1 MIVSFHPMF
10 EADKNIICAGR
21 GPDADDLAAVKAAE
35 AVILP
40 QGCRQSLYEMA
51 RDNCRHVF
59 PDYEARFNYP
69 GKIGQMRLFQK
80 NGTAHPHT
88 ETYASLN
95 DFRRQY
101 GEDPKDIAF
110 ELPFVFK
117 FDWGGEGE
125 TVYRIDSGEDLKTVL
140 QKAAD
145 FERSGQKGFL
155 LQEFVP
161 TEGKTLRVVII
172 GRTLVSYWRIQENI
186 DAFLSNVSRGAR
198 IDTEL
203 EPERQNVAKVFVKNL
218 CNKTSI
224 NLAGFD
230 VIFAP
235 VKENIKPL
243 MLEINYFFGRRGLGG
258 SDAYYEILKREIHN
272 WLNQVLGGQDK

>member
-1 MIVSFHPMF
+1 MIVSFHPLF

-21 GPDADDLAAVKAAE
+21 EPGADDLAAVKSAE

-40 QGCRQSLYEMA
+40 LGCRQSLYEMA

-59 PDYEARFNYP
+59 PDYETRFNYP

-80 NGTAHPHT
+80 NGTAHPHA
-88 ETYASLN
+88 ETYASLA
-95 DFRRQY
+95 DFRRQS
-101 GEDPKDIAF
+101 GDGSNDIAF
-110 ELPFVFK
+110 GLPCVFK

-125 TVYRIDSGEDLKTVL
+125 TVYLINSREDLKTVL

-145 FERSGQKGFL
+145 FEKSGQKGFL
-155 LQEFVP
+155 LQEYIP

-172 GRTLVSYWRIQENI
+172 GRALISYWRVQDDTE
-186 DAFLSNVSRGAR
+186 AFLSGVSRGAR
-198 IDTEL
+198 IDAAL

-218 CNKTSI
+218 CNKTGI

-235 VKENIKPL
+235 VKEYIKPL

-258 SDAYYEILKREIHN
+258 SDAFYEILKREIQN
-272 WLNQVLGGQDK
+272 WIEHVLSAKDK

>member
-1 MIVSFHPMF
+1 MIVSFHPLF
-10 EADKNIICAGR
+10 EADQNILGAGR
-21 GPDADDLAAVKAAE
+21 DPGADDLAVVKAAE

-59 PDYEARFNYP
+59 PDYAIRFNYP
-69 GKIGQMRLFQK
+69 GKIGQVRLFQK
-80 NGTAHPHT
+80 NGTAHPHA
-88 ETYASLN
+88 ETYASLA

-101 GEDPKDIAF
+101 GDDSKDIAF
-110 ELPFVFK
+110 ELPCVFK

-125 TVYRIDSGEDLKTVL
+125 TVYLINSRKDLRTVL

-155 LQEFVP
+155 LQEYVP
-161 TEGKTLRVVII
+161 TAGKTLRVVVI
-172 GRTLVSYWRIQENI
+172 GRTLISYWRIQENT
-186 DAFLSNVSRGAR
+186 DAFLSSVSRGGR
-198 IDTEL
+198 IDAAL

-218 CNKTSI
+218 CNKTGI

-230 VIFAP
+230 VIFTP
-235 VKENIKPL
+235 VKEYIKPL

-258 SDAYYEILKREIHN
+258 SDAYYEILKSEIDN
-272 WLNQVLGGQDK
+272 WLSKTLSARDG

>member
-1 MIVSFHPMF
+1 MIVSFHPVF
-10 EADKNIICAGR
+10 EGDKNIICAGR
-21 GPDADDLAAVKAAE
+21 QPNADDLAAIMAAG

-51 RDNCRHVF
+51 RNNCRHVF
-59 PDYEARFNYP
+59 PDYETRFNYP
-69 GKIGQMRLFQK
+69 GKIGQVRLFQK

-88 ETYASLN
+88 ETYASLE

-101 GEDPKDIAF
+101 GKDPKKGSF
-110 ELPFVFK
+110 ELPCVFK

-125 TVYRIDSGEDLKTVL
+125 TIFLINSLEDLKAVL

-145 FERSGQKGFL
+145 FEGSGQKGFL
-155 LQEFVP
+155 LQEYVP
-161 TEGKTLRVVII
+161 IEGKTLRVVII
-172 GRTLVSYWRIQENI
+172 GRALISYWRIQENT
-186 DAFLSNVSRGAR
+186 DGFMSSVFHGAR
-198 IDTEL
+198 IDDEL
-203 EPERQNVAKVFVKNL
+203 EPERQNVAKEFVKNF
-218 CNKTSI
+218 CNKTGI

-235 VKENIKPL
+235 VKEQIKPL

-258 SDAYYEILKREIHN
+258 SDAFYGILTKEIRG
-272 WLNQVLGGQDK
+272 WLSQLDLEK

>member
-10 EADKNIICAGR
+10 EAEKNIICAGR
-21 GPDADDLAAVKAAE
+21 EPDADDLAAIMAAE

-59 PDYEARFNYP
+59 PGYEARFNYP
-69 GKIGQMRLFQK
+69 GKIGQIQLFQK

-88 ETYASLN
+88 ETYASLK

-101 GEDPKDIAF
+101 GDHPKDMAF
-110 ELPFVFK
+110 DLPWVFK

-125 TVYRIDSGEDLKTVL
+125 TVFLINSLEDLKTIL
-140 QKAAD
+140 HKASD
-145 FERSGQKGFL
+145 FEGSGQKGFL
-155 LQEFVP
+155 LQEYIP
-161 TEGKTLRVVII
+161 TDGKTLRVVII
-172 GRTLVSYWRIQENI
+172 GRTLISYWRIQE
-186 DAFLSNVSRGAR
+186 DTAAFLSSVSRGAH
-198 IDTEL
+198 IDAEM
-203 EPERQNVAKVFVKNL
+203 EPERQNAAKDLVKSL
-218 CNKTSI
+218 CNKTGI

-235 VKENIKPL
+235 DEGAIKPL

-258 SDAYYEILKREIHN
+258 SDAFYEILKREIQD
-272 WLNQVLGGQDK
+272 WLDNTLSGQDK

>member
-1 MIVSFHPMF
+1 MIVSFHPLF

-21 GPDADDLAAVKAAE
+21 EPGTDDLAAIKAAQ

-40 QGCRQSLYEMA
+40 QGCRQSLYEIA
-51 RDNCRHVF
+51 RDNCTHVF
-59 PDYEARFNYP
+59 PDYEIRFNYP

-80 NGTAHPHT
+80 NGTAHPHA
-88 ETYASLN
+88 ETYASLA
-95 DFRRQY
+95 DFRRQH
-101 GEDPKDIAF
+101 GDDLEDIAF
-110 ELPFVFK
+110 ELPCVFK

-125 TVYRIDSGEDLKTVL
+125 TVYLINSRKDLKKVL

-155 LQEFVP
+155 LQEYVP
-161 TEGKTLRVVII
+161 TEGRTLRVVII
-172 GRTLVSYWRIQENI
+172 GRALISYWRIQENT
-186 DAFLSNVSRGAR
+186 DRFLSGVSRGAH
-198 IDTEL
+198 IDAAL
-203 EPERQNVAKVFVKNL
+203 EPERQNVAKVFVKNF
-218 CNKTSI
+218 CNKTGI

-235 VKENIKPL
+235 VKEYIKPL

-258 SDAYYEILKREIHN
+258 SDAFYEILKSEIDN
-272 WLNQVLGGQDK
+272 WLSTTLSARDG

>member
-1 MIVSFHPMF
+1 MIVSFHPLF
-10 EADKNIICAGR
+10 EADTNIICAGR
-21 GPDADDLAAVKAAE
+21 EPGADDLAAIKAAE

-59 PDYEARFNYP
+59 PDYETRFNYP
-69 GKIGQMRLFQK
+69 GKIGQMRLFQT
-80 NGTAHPHT
+80 NGTAHPHA
-88 ETYASLN
+88 ETYASLD

-101 GEDPKDIAF
+101 GDDSKDIAF
-110 ELPFVFK
+110 GLPCVFK

-125 TVYRIDSGEDLKTVL
+125 TVYLINSRKDLKTVL
-140 QKAAD
+140 KKAAD
-145 FERSGQKGFL
+145 FEKSGQKGFL
-155 LQEFVP
+155 LQEYVP

-172 GRTLVSYWRIQENI
+172 GRTLISYWRVQENT
-186 DAFLSNVSRGAR
+186 DSFMSSVSRGAR
-198 IDTEL
+198 IDATA
-203 EPERQNVAKVFVKNL
+203 EPERQDVAKVFVKNL
-218 CNKTSI
+218 CNKTGI

-235 VKENIKPL
+235 VKEYIKPL

-258 SDAYYEILKREIHN
+258 SDAFYEILKQEVHN
-272 WLNQVLGGQDK
+272 WLANVLNGQDK

>member
-21 GPDADDLAAVKAAE
+21 EPDTDDLAAIKSAE

-69 GKIGQMRLFQK
+69 GKIGQMRLFQT
-80 NGTAHPHT
+80 NGTAHPHA
-88 ETYASLN
+88 ETYASLE
-95 DFRRQY
+95 DFKRQH
-101 GEDPKDIAF
+101 GDEPKDIAF
-110 ELPFVFK
+110 ELPCVFK

-125 TVYRIDSGEDLKTVL
+125 TVYLLNSREDLKSVL

-155 LQEFVP
+155 LQEYVP

-172 GRTLVSYWRIQENI
+172 GRTLISYWRIQENT
-186 DAFLSNVSRGAR
+186 DAFLSSVSQGGR
-198 IDTEL
+198 IDDAL

-218 CNKTSI
+218 CNKTGI

-235 VKENIKPL
+235 VKEYIKPL

-258 SDAYYEILKREIHN
+258 SDAFYEILKSEIDN
-272 WLNQVLGGQDK
+272 WLSTTLSARDG

>member
-1 MIVSFHPMF
+1 MIVSFHPLF

-21 GPDADDLAAVKAAE
+21 EADSNDLAAIRAAE

-40 QGCRQSLYEMA
+40 QGCRQSLNEMA
-51 RDNCRHVF
+51 RENCRHVF

-69 GKIGQMRLFQK
+69 GKINQIRLFQET
-80 NGTAHPHT
+80 GTAHPHA
-88 ETYASLN
+88 EAYPSLD

-101 GEDPKDIAF
+101 GDASKDIAF
-110 ELPFVFK
+110 ELPCVFK

-125 TVYRIDSGEDLKTVL
+125 TVFLINSREDLKRAL

-155 LQEFVP
+155 LQQYVP
-161 TEGKTLRVVII
+161 TGGRSLRVAVI
-172 GRTLVSYWRIQENI
+172 GRTLISYWRIQENS
-186 DAFLSNVSRGAR
+186 DGFMSSVSRGAR
-198 IDTEL
+198 IDSGL
-203 EPERQNVAKVFVKNL
+203 EPGRQKVARVFVKNF
-218 CNKTSI
+218 CNKTGI

-235 VKENIKPL
+235 IKERIKPL

-258 SDAYYEILKREIHN
+258 SDAFYEILQKEINGWLTNALREQH
-272 WLNQVLGGQDK
+272 K

>member
-1 MIVSFHPMF
+1 MIVSFHPLF

-21 GPDADDLAAVKAAE
+21 EPGADDLAAVKAAE

-80 NGTAHPHT
+80 NGTAHPHA
-88 ETYASLN
+88 EIYPSLA
-95 DFRRQY
+95 DFKQQY
-101 GEDPKDIAF
+101 GETPTKIVF
-110 ELPFVFK
+110 ELPCVFK

-125 TVYRIDSGEDLKTVL
+125 TVYLINSRENLKTVL

-155 LQEFVP
+155 LQEYVP

-172 GRTLVSYWRIQENI
+172 GRTLISYWRIQENT
-186 DAFLSNVSRGAR
+186 DGFMSSVSRGAR
-198 IDTEL
+198 IDASL
-203 EPERQNVAKVFVKNL
+203 QPRRQNVAKVFVKNF

-235 VKENIKPL
+235 VKEYIKPL

-258 SDAYYEILKREIHN
+258 SDAFYEILKSEINN
-272 WLNQVLGGQDK
+272 WLSKTLSEPHG

>member
-21 GPDADDLAAVKAAE
+21 EPDTDDLAAVKAAE
-35 AVILP
+35 AVVLP

-59 PDYEARFNYP
+59 PDYETRFNYP

-80 NGTAHPHT
+80 NGTAHPHA
-88 ETYASLN
+88 ETYPSL
-95 DFRRQY
+95 DVFRQQY
-101 GEDPKDIAF
+101 GETPKNIAF
-110 ELPFVFK
+110 ELPCVFK

-125 TVYRIDSGEDLKTVL
+125 TVYLIHSQEDLKSVL
-140 QKAAD
+140 QKAAE

-155 LQEFVP
+155 LQEYVP
-161 TEGKTLRVVII
+161 AQGKTLRVVVI
-172 GRTLVSYWRIQENI
+172 GQSLISYWRIQEDT
-186 DAFLSNVSRGAR
+186 DAFVSSVSRGAR
-198 IDTEL
+198 IDAEMK
-203 EPERQNVAKVFVKNL
+203 PERQNAAKDLVKSL
-218 CNKTSI
+218 CNKTGI

-235 VKENIKPL
+235 DKEQINPL

-258 SDAYYEILKREIHN
+258 SDAYYEILKREIQA
-272 WLNQVLGGQDK
+272 WLEHVLSGRDK

>member
-21 GPDADDLAAVKAAE
+21 EPDADDLAAIKAAE

-59 PDYEARFNYP
+59 PDYETRFKYP
-69 GKIGQMRLFQK
+69 GKIGQMRLFQES
-80 NGTAHPHT
+80 GTAHPHA
-88 ETYASLN
+88 ETYRSLG
-95 DFRRQY
+95 DFRQQY
-101 GEDPKDIAF
+101 GDDPKDITF
-110 ELPFVFK
+110 GMPCVFK

-125 TVYRIDSGEDLKTVL
+125 TVFLINTRQDLGKVL

-145 FERSGQKGFL
+145 FEKSGQKGFL
-155 LQEFVP
+155 LQEYVP
-161 TEGKTLRVVII
+161 TEGRTLRVAVI
-172 GRTLVSYWRIQENI
+172 GRTLISYWRIQENA
-186 DAFLSNVSRGAR
+186 DGFLSSVSRGAR
-198 IDTEL
+198 IDAAL
-203 EPERQNVAKVFVKNL
+203 EPERQKVAKGFVKNL
-218 CNKTSI
+218 CSKTGI
-224 NLAGFD
+224 DLAGFD

-235 VKENIKPL
+235 VKEYIKPL

-258 SDAYYEILKREIHN
+258 SDAFYEILNREIHN
-272 WLNQVLGGQDK
+272 WLKQVLGGQDK